1 MEKQPIVVSAEVFEG
16 LEAVRT
22 SGLTN
27 MFDRPRV
34 IEIAEMMGYDETAEW
49 LVSNRNLYSR
59 GLFQGFITT
68 EEAKETKSC
77 VD

>member
-1 MEKQPIVVSAEVFEG
+1 
-16 LEAVRT
+16 
-22 SGLTN
+22 

>member
-1 MEKQPIVVSAEVFEG
+1 
-16 LEAVRT
+16 
-22 SGLTN
+22 

-49 LVSNRNLYSR
+49 LIANRNLYSH
-59 GLFQGFITT
+59 GLFQGFITA
-68 EEAKETKSC
+68 EEAKETKPC